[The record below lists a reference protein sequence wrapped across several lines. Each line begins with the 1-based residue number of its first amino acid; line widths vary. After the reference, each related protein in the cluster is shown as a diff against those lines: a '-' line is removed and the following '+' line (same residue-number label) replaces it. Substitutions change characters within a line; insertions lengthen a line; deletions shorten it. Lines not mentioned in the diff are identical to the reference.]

1 MIVIAGSMAL
11 PLLAMVGVVAGLR
24 ATYPRLVNWFVGA
37 NVVTVL
43 ILYLPKLAP
52 VTDNHI
58 SGFAAI
64 AAEGS
69 LAGFFKLVFSARSTD
84 VACPPS

>member
-1 MIVIAGSMAL
+1 
-11 PLLAMVGVVAGLR
+11 
-24 ATYPRLVNWFVGA
+24 LVNWFVGA

-64 AAEGS
+64 VALAS
-69 LAGFFKLVFSARSTD
+69 LAGFVKLAFSARSP
-84 VACPPS
+84 VIACPPS